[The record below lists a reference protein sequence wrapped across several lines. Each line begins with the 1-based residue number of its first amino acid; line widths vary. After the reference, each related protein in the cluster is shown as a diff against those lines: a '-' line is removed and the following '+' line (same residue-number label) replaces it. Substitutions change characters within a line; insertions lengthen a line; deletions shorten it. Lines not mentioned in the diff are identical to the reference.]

1 MARALSSWL
10 SGPDPADSAPESTY
24 AGERLGLPE
33 FGPGSVARS
42 GRRVGALLVDW
53 LIANGLAGLVVGIGI
68 VPSSTWATV
77 VLVIWFLLG
86 AASVRLFGFTPGQFA
101 LGLTVV
107 SIDNR
112 VHVGIGRALGRG
124 LLLILVIPAL
134 YMDSDRRGLQ
144 DLFTYTAVVRR

>member
-1 MARALSSWL
+1 MARTLSSWL

-24 AGERLGLPE
+24 AGERLGFPE
-33 FGPGSVARS
+33 SGPGSMARS
-42 GRRVGALLVDW
+42 GRRAGALLLDW
-53 LIANGLAGLVVGIGI
+53 LIANGLAGLAVSLGL
-68 VPSSTWATV
+68 PSSTWATA

-86 AASVRLFGFTPGQFA
+86 AASVRLFGFTPGQIA
-101 LGLTVV
+101 LGLMVV

-112 VHVGIGRALGRG
+112 VHVGFGRALGRG
-124 LLLILVIPAL
+124 LLLMLVIPAL